1 MANRVNQAS
10 SEDLSIGRDLWQED
24 AAEAFP
30 GGVAARVRVGDISLN
45 MLDAGTGEPVLLLHG
60 FPDSL
65 TVWRAVA
72 PQLIAVGYR
81 VIAFDQRG
89 FGDSDAPAGVAN
101 YKVAAMV
108 ADITRLLDVLAVR
121 GPVHVMGHDWGAVI
135 AWALALAHPQRVR
148 DVVAIS
154 VGHPQA
160 YGRAGFEQKFG
171 KGLYTLGFQL
181 RGLAEAWFL
190 RNRARGLR
198 NWLASRHPDPEAVV
212 SAMSRPGRLTAGMNW
227 YRANLVDVL
236 FGAWPRCTVPVLG
249 MWSSGDRYLTEAQ
262 MTNSARLVDAAW
274 EYRRVENCGHWIPLE
289 CPGAVLAAAR
299 AWFARHPLAE

>member
-1 MANRVNQAS
+1 M
-10 SEDLSIGRDLWQED
+10 
-24 AAEAFP
+24 
-30 GGVAARVRVGDISLN
+30 
-45 MLDAGTGEPVLLLHG
+45 
-60 FPDSL
+60 
-65 TVWRAVA
+65 
-72 PQLIAVGYR
+72 
-81 VIAFDQRG
+81 
-89 FGDSDAPAGVAN
+89 
-101 YKVAAMV
+101 
-108 ADITRLLDVLAVR
+108 
-121 GPVHVMGHDWGAVI
+121 
-135 AWALALAHPQRVR
+135 R

-171 KGLYTLGFQL
+171 KGSYTLGFQL

-274 EYRRVENCGHWIPLE
+274 EYRRRKLCTLDLHWNARVPCWMPRVHGSRGIRWPSERLRLAVRRGLHGKILTRSGFGVAIPLPRYPGVE
-289 CPGAVLAAAR
+289 IQVATRCFTPLRPTCCGILVRTIQGCP
-299 AWFARHPLAE
+299 E